1 MWVNQ
6 ALSDQVFAVVDLET
20 TGTRRGQDR
29 IIQFG
34 CAIIKNRQIIKTYS
48 FLINPEADIPQAV
61 QNLTGIKPT
70 DVINQPVFKKYA
82 AQIED
87 ILQDTVFVAH
97 NINFDL
103 PFLNAELAANS
114 FPKLHNRAIDTV
126 ELSKIAFPTLP
137 SYRLSDLTHS
147 LNLKHTNPHQADSD
161 AYATASLLLKIFD
174 KLETLP
180 QSTLNTLTSLSKG
193 LLRDTQFIFKEISE
207 FTRQEKR
214 PLPKKYRQVHSL
226 VLKKQDQVLH
236 SDNAKKAIFPKSDE
250 DKKQLFKGKLEFR
263 PAQVNLINK
272 LHAFFNNER
281 KAILVEAPSGT
292 GKSFSYLFSCLY
304 NLYRGQKLVIAT
316 PTMILQNQLIEKDLP
331 LALQVSGLDLSSQVV
346 KASRHYLDLDGFE
359 QSLKKK
365 TENQETLILKMKILI
380 WLTETSTGDLDELH
394 TTNFAAPYFAQVQ
407 HPGDARVGTVFSP
420 YDFWNLARYRQ
431 EQADILITNQ
441 AYLANHYQDSIWGQN
456 PYLIVDEAHRF
467 SDIVMNSRNNSLQFE
482 SFGGMLSHLRNI
494 ILFGEDNIAQDY
506 KNSPVI
512 ANLADKADSTI
523 GDVIH
528 AINDL
533 QTYLYNKK
541 DTAIARKIL
550 PNGHLQVAVESEA
563 FTDLDKFLQ
572 LLASLQNKIE
582 EIRTIVNQLLGI
594 LYQISDSFLPRE
606 EARLNELSE
615 QVDLLDYY
623 SEQAYLLSDLLND
636 HEQFSNC
643 GLVLDVTNPADPLAT
658 NLNWMLLD
666 PRFELEKIYACF
678 KKIVFIS
685 ATLSNNGD
693 FSFSKKNLSLTK
705 LDCAEFYSNYNFKLE
720 QQVLA
725 LSLVDSKAPLYPSDD
740 LYRDF
745 VAPLLLNSIKKQ
757 DKVLVLFTNLEA
769 IADVY
774 SAIVTRPEFKD
785 FELLAQG
792 VTGSN
797 EKIVKRFNVA
807 KRAIILG
814 ANSFWEGV
822 DFGQTKV
829 NLVIATKLPF
839 ESPDQVE
846 VKLRQTNLSR
856 QGIDV
861 FSEDSLPR
869 AILRLKQGMG
879 RLIRSPKD
887 SGIFALLDQRIWTSN
902 YGPEFL
908 DSLPGRPV
916 QVNLDELEKNIRKG
930 YDKDNVSGK

>member
-1 MWVNQ
+1 MSQ

-48 FLINPEADIPQAV
+48 FLINPKADIPQAV
-61 QNLTGIKPT
+61 QNLTGIKPA
-70 DVINQPVFKKYA
+70 DVVNQPVFKNFA
-82 AQIED
+82 TQIED

-103 PFLNAELAANS
+103 PFLNAELAANG
-114 FPKLHNRAIDTV
+114 FPKLRNRAIDTV

-161 AYATASLLLKIFD
+161 AYATASLLLKILD
-174 KLETLP
+174 KLEILP

-214 PLPKKYRQVHSL
+214 PLSKKYLQIHSL
-226 VLKKQDQVLH
+226 VLKKQEHLLH
-236 SDNAKKAIFPKSDE
+236 SETAKKAIFPKTDE
-250 DKKQLFKGKLEFR
+250 EKKRLFKGKIEFR

-292 GKSFSYLFSCLY
+292 GKSFSYLFSCFY

-359 QSLKKK
+359 QSLKQK
-365 TENQETLILKMKILI
+365 TDNQETLILKMKILI

-407 HPGDARVGTVFSP
+407 HPGDARVGTVFAP

-482 SFGGMLSHLRNI
+482 SFWGMLSHLRNI

-512 ANLADKADSTI
+512 TDLATKADGVI
-523 GDVIH
+523 GDVVH

-533 QTYLYNKK
+533 QVYLYDKK
-541 DTAIARKIL
+541 DNAIARKIL

-572 LLASLQNKIE
+572 LLTNLQNKIE
-582 EIRTIVNQLLGI
+582 EIRTIVNRLLGV

-643 GLVLDVTNPADPLAT
+643 GLVLDVTNPADSLAT

-666 PRFELEKIYACF
+666 SKFELEKIYSGF

-705 LDCAEFYSNYNFKLE
+705 VDCAEVYSNYNFKLE
-720 QQVLA
+720 KQVLA
-725 LSLVDSKAPLYPSDD
+725 LSLTDPAAPSYPSDES
-740 LYRDF
+740 YGDF
-745 VAPLLLNSIKKQ
+745 VAPLLLNSIRKQ

-769 IADVY
+769 ISDVY

-839 ESPDQVE
+839 ESPDQIE
-846 VKLRQTNLSR
+846 VKLRQTNLAR

-861 FSEDSLPR
+861 FNEDSLPR

-908 DSLPGRPV
+908 KSLPVQLV
-916 QVNLDELEKNIRKG
+916 QVNLDELEENIRKG